1 MKTLV
6 SIIIVNFNGKKFLE
20 NLFLSIKK
28 QTYQSVEIIFVD
40 NNSTDGS
47 VDYLNSKLLKKYSD
61 LKPKTKTIM
70 LPKNIGFAEA
80 NNIGAKEALGEFV
93 LFLNNDT
100 TIDTVAIS
108 EMVKILEKNF
118 PCVGVSPKIYLS
130 RFIPMKIFDSFGV
143 CMDGTGSP
151 YNRGIGLVDL
161 GQYDKEEEI
170 FGTCFACCLV
180 RKELFLSS
188 DGLDKDYFA
197 YFEDV
202 DWCFRMRK
210 MGYSFLSCPKAIVY
224 HYHSGTTSSRSYAW
238 KYFLIFRNYLRT
250 VVKDFGKKNAIRIVL
265 IRIRSLFLGL
275 FRQDYDVA
283 MKIAMMKVLLNFFF
297 FDIFIYIPKR
307 LFVRS
312 RFIDQIADENLL
324 SFSQF
329 EPSSFFN
336 PVTYQPMISIESLR
350 FSIYRQNYVKENKKM
365 LKDWGELEN
374 SMYCHDHAEGW
385 KKRLFV
391 FMKKYFSKHS
401 NEYIVQYMYDKL
413 FLFKSLTK
421 LP

>member
-130 RFIPMKIFDSFGV
+130 RFMPMKIFDSFGV

-283 MKIAMMKVLLNFFF
+283 MKIAMMKVILNFFL
-297 FDIFIYIPKR
+297 FDISFC
-307 LFVRS
+307 LS
-312 RFIDQIADENLL
+312 LL
-324 SFSQF
+324 Q
-329 EPSSFFN
+329 
-336 PVTYQPMISIESLR
+336 
-350 FSIYRQNYVKENKKM
+350 
-365 LKDWGELEN
+365 
-374 SMYCHDHAEGW
+374 
-385 KKRLFV
+385 
-391 FMKKYFSKHS
+391 
-401 NEYIVQYMYDKL
+401 
-413 FLFKSLTK
+413 
-421 LP
+421 